1 MKKILLSVAALAS
14 LAAAVP
20 AMAQPY
26 GDYNRGYD
34 NGYQHYGYDRGYND
48 RAFNID
54 ARQRQLAM
62 LIDRGRRD
70 GSISWIEARQLRNEL
85 ARIEYLEQRYRV
97 NGLNGWERA
106 DLDRRLD
113 RLALQIRAER
123 RDGDRDGRW
132 GDRDGRWDNRY

>member
-1 MKKILLSVAALAS
+1 MKKVLLSVAALAS

-34 NGYQHYGYDRGYND
+34 NDYRTYGYERGYND
-48 RAFNID
+48 RAFNIN
-54 ARQRQLAM
+54 ARERQLSM

-70 GSISWIEARQLRNEL
+70 GSISWVEARRLRSEL

-113 RLALQIRAER
+113 RLALQLRVER
-123 RDGDRDGRW
+123 RDRDRDW
-132 GDRDGRWDNRY
+132 DGRY